1 MFRLLAILYIFTNA
15 YDTIVV
21 QKDAPIRNMKEFI
34 ENQQYREDQLRL
46 HCKLN
51 NFVIE
56 PKKNLYETIYDDM
69 KNFITTV
76 IEENIY
82 PVLYDK
88 PIKCETYNKFI
99 KNSQMERNINK
110 KIYFNLK
117 LFILKN
123 NNPVR
128 WTLEIDDLLV
138 EINNI
143 QTSS

>member
-1 MFRLLAILYIFTNA
+1 MIE
-15 YDTIVV
+15 
-21 QKDAPIRNMKEFI
+21 KDSPIRNMKEFI
-34 ENQQYREDQLRL
+34 ENQQYREDQSRI
-46 HCKLN
+46 HCNLN
-51 NFVIE
+51 NFAIQ

-69 KNFITTV
+69 KKYITTR

-99 KNSQMERNINK
+99 KDSQIEYNINK
-110 KIYFNLK
+110 KS
-117 LFILKN
+117 FILKN
-123 NNPVR
+123 NNPMR

-138 EINNI
+138 EIDNI

>member
-1 MFRLLAILYIFTNA
+1 MFKLILILYVFTNM
-15 YDTIVV
+15 YSNVMIE
-21 QKDAPIRNMKEFI
+21 KDSPIRNMKEFI
-34 ENQQYREDQLRL
+34 ENQQYREDQSRI
-46 HCKLN
+46 HCNLN
-51 NFVIE
+51 NFAIQ

-69 KNFITTV
+69 KKYITTR

-99 KNSQMERNINK
+99 KDSQIEYNINK
-110 KIYFNLK
+110 KS
-117 LFILKN
+117 FILKN
-123 NNPVR
+123 NNPMR

-138 EINNI
+138 EIDNI

>member
-1 MFRLLAILYIFTNA
+1 MFKLVAILYIFINA
-15 YDTIVV
+15 YDTILV
-21 QKDAPIRNMKEFI
+21 QKAAPIRNMKEFI
-34 ENQQYREDQLRL
+34 ENQQYREDQLRI
-46 HCKLN
+46 HCNLN
-51 NFVIE
+51 NYVIQ
-56 PKKNLYETIYDDM
+56 PKKNIYETVYDDM
-69 KNFITTV
+69 KEYITTG

-99 KNSQMERNINK
+99 KDSQMERNINK
-110 KIYFNLK
+110 KLYFNDK

-123 NNPVR
+123 NNPMR
-128 WTLEIDDLLV
+128 WTLEIDDLQL

>member
-1 MFRLLAILYIFTNA
+1 MFKLLAILYIFTNA

-21 QKDAPIRNMKEFI
+21 QKDSPIRNMKEFI
-34 ENQQYREDQLRL
+34 ENAQYREDQLRY
-46 HCKLN
+46 HCNLGN
-51 NFVIE
+51 YMII
-56 PKKNLYETIYDDM
+56 PKKNLYETIYDDI
-69 KNFITTV
+69 KKYITTS
-76 IEENIY
+76 IEKNIY

-99 KNSQMERNINK
+99 KNSQIEYNINK
-110 KIYFNLK
+110 K

-123 NNPVR
+123 NNPMR

-138 EINNI
+138 EIDNI